1 MMRKALTDKIIVLGV
16 DGFDPKLAKK
26 YLKMGVM

>member
-26 YLKMGVM
+26 FLKK